1 VHDYA
6 ALTSR
11 PDIAVFETTPF
22 KSAVDVIGPVVAEL
36 SVGSKLPDFDVWVQ
50 VYDVAPE
57 GQTWNLTTAGSGL
70 QRASYRDGGPDRKP
84 LQPGQI
90 VSLRLDRLFTAN
102 RFLPG
107 HRLRIVVSTAF
118 TPWFSVNPQTG
129 ELELFSSGARAGD
142 VVIQH

>member
-1 VHDYA
+1 MA
-6 ALTSR
+6 
-11 PDIAVFETTPF
+11 
-22 KSAVDVIGPVVAEL
+22 
-36 SVGSKLPDFDVWVQ
+36 
-50 VYDVAPE
+50 
-57 GQTWNLTTAGSGL
+57 WNLTTAGSGL

-107 HRLRIVVSTAF
+107 HSLRIVVSTAF

-142 VVIQH
+142 VVIHHSKEHPSRLLLPVVP